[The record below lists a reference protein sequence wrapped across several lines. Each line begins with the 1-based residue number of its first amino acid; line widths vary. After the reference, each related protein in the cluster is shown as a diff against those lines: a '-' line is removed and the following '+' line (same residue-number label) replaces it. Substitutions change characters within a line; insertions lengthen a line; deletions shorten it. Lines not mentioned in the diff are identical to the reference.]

1 MVNVYLS
8 QPCTK
13 DREQEARIIKK
24 AVLYFLCNNE
34 AHMKLDQKN
43 QYSFVPYLP
52 MYNKFTR
59 NFIDSCGIMI
69 DRFRSMKHADYFIFI
84 KHWEDQFEECR
95 LDKMFLKAMDIV
107 KILDFQIIDG
117 KAILI

>member
-1 MVNVYLS
+1 MINIYLS
-8 QPCTK
+8 QPCSK
-13 DREQEARIIKK
+13 DREQESRIVKK

-34 AHMKLDQKN
+34 ANMKLDQRN

-52 MYNKFTR
+52 TYGELTRTFTD
-59 NFIDSCGIMI
+59 NCGIMV
-69 DRFRSMKHADYFIFI
+69 DRLRSMKHADYFVFI
-84 KHWEDQFEECR
+84 KHWEDQFIESR

-107 KILDFQIIDG
+107 KILDFQMVDG